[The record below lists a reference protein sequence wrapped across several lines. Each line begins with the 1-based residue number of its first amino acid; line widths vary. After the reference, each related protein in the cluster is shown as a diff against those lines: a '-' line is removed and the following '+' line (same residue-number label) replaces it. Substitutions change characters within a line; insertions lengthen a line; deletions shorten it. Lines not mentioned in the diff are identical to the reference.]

1 MVLWDEVQSR
11 SYVCPVCGP
20 IKDIIPPLTK
30 EEVQKYYTSPVTP
43 AEESAKCECED
54 HEEKCECEEGRE
66 GKCECEEGCEE
77 MSECDDGEFKEE
89 KLESHS
95 EEKHEEN
102 TEEKHEESNE
112 EKHEESN
119 EEKHEENTEEE
130 PTAESL
136 SDDEARIE
144 QMKKIFSYKDENKG
158 LLFYRYRTPDNKR
171 ISRIALNSE
180 DTESD
185 RMKQPLL
192 PPEFF
197 DGVLP
202 PDIKKTDEMVALQN
216 RVREEKGIPPFIP
229 IYVPVVVPVV
239 QEPAKQEVVEKK
251 RCSWGR
257 GFVVEVDPNWRHGLH
272 CSVLFV
278 GFVL

>member
-43 AEESAKCECED
+43 AEESAKCEG
-54 HEEKCECEEGRE
+54 GRE
-66 GKCECEEGCEE
+66 GKCECEEGCEGKCECEEGREE
-77 MSECDDGEFKEE
+77 MSECDDEEFKEE

-119 EEKHEENTEEE
+119 EEKHEENTEE
-130 PTAESL
+130 PTPESL

-197 DGVLP
+197 EGVLP

-257 GFVVEVDPNWRHGLH
+257 GL
-272 CSVLFV
+272 
-278 GFVL
+278 

>member
-1 MVLWDEVQSR
+1 
-11 SYVCPVCGP
+11 
-20 IKDIIPPLTK
+20 
-30 EEVQKYYTSPVTP
+30 
-43 AEESAKCECED
+43 
-54 HEEKCECEEGRE
+54 
-66 GKCECEEGCEE
+66 
-77 MSECDDGEFKEE
+77 
-89 KLESHS
+89 
-95 EEKHEEN
+95 
-102 TEEKHEESNE
+102 
-112 EKHEESN
+112 
-119 EEKHEENTEEE
+119 
-130 PTAESL
+130 
-136 SDDEARIE
+136 
-144 QMKKIFSYKDENKG
+144 MKKIFSYKDENKG

-251 RCSWGR
+251 RCGC
-257 GFVVEVDPNWRHGLH
+257 G
-272 CSVLFV
+272 
-278 GFVL
+278 

>member
-43 AEESAKCECED
+43 AEESAKCEG
-54 HEEKCECEEGRE
+54 GRE
-66 GKCECEEGCEE
+66 GKCECEEGCEGKCECEEGREE

-102 TEEKHEESNE
+102 NEEKHEESNE

-119 EEKHEENTEEE
+119 EEKHEENTEE
-130 PTAESL
+130 PTPESA

-257 GFVVEVDPNWRHGLH
+257 GL
-272 CSVLFV
+272 
-278 GFVL
+278 

>member
-66 GKCECEEGCEE
+66 GKCECEEGCEGKCECEEGREE

-95 EEKHEEN
+95 
-102 TEEKHEESNE
+102 
-112 EKHEESN
+112 

-257 GFVVEVDPNWRHGLH
+257 GL
-272 CSVLFV
+272 
-278 GFVL
+278 

>member
-1 MVLWDEVQSR
+1 MSWDEVQSR

-54 HEEKCECEEGRE
+54 REEKC
-66 GKCECEEGCEE
+66 
-77 MSECDDGEFKEE
+77 ECDDGEFVEE
-89 KLESHS
+89 KLDSNS
-95 EEKHEEN
+95 EEKREEN
-102 TEEKHEESNE
+102 T
-112 EKHEESN
+112 
-119 EEKHEENTEEE
+119 EE
-130 PTAESL
+130 PTAESD
-136 SDDEARIE
+136 SDDEVRIE

-158 LLFYRYRTPDNKR
+158 LLFYRYCTPDNKR

-216 RVREEKGIPPFIP
+216 RVRGEKGIPPFIP

-239 QEPAKQEVVEKK
+239 QEPVKQEVVEKK
-251 RCSWGR
+251 RCS
-257 GFVVEVDPNWRHGLH
+257 
-272 CSVLFV
+272 
-278 GFVL
+278 

>member
-43 AEESAKCECED
+43 AEESAKCEG
-54 HEEKCECEEGRE
+54 GRE
-66 GKCECEEGCEE
+66 GKCECEEGCEGKCECEEGREE

-102 TEEKHEESNE
+102 TEEPTPES
-112 EKHEESN
+112 
-119 EEKHEENTEEE
+119 
-130 PTAESL
+130 A

-257 GFVVEVDPNWRHGLH
+257 GL
-272 CSVLFV
+272 
-278 GFVL
+278 

>member
-43 AEESAKCECED
+43 AEESAKCEG
-54 HEEKCECEEGRE
+54 GRE
-66 GKCECEEGCEE
+66 GKCECEEGCEGKCECEEGREE

-112 EKHEESN
+112 EKHEENS
-119 EEKHEENTEEE
+119 EEKHEENTEE
-130 PTAESL
+130 PTPESA

-257 GFVVEVDPNWRHGLH
+257 GL
-272 CSVLFV
+272 
-278 GFVL
+278 

>member
-43 AEESAKCECED
+43 AEESAKCEG
-54 HEEKCECEEGRE
+54 GRE
-66 GKCECEEGCEE
+66 GKCECEEGCEGKCECEEGREE

-112 EKHEESN
+112 EKHEENS
-119 EEKHEENTEEE
+119 EEKHEENTEES
-130 PTAESL
+130 TAESL

-197 DGVLP
+197 EGVLP

-257 GFVVEVDPNWRHGLH
+257 GL
-272 CSVLFV
+272 
-278 GFVL
+278 

>member
-43 AEESAKCECED
+43 AEESAKCECEGGR
-54 HEEKCECEEGRE
+54 EGKCECEEGRE

-119 EEKHEENTEEE
+119 EEKHEENTEE

-257 GFVVEVDPNWRHGLH
+257 GL
-272 CSVLFV
+272 
-278 GFVL
+278 

>member
-43 AEESAKCECED
+43 AEESAKCEG
-54 HEEKCECEEGRE
+54 GRE
-66 GKCECEEGCEE
+66 GKCECEEGCEGKCECEEGREE

-112 EKHEESN
+112 EKHEE
-119 EEKHEENTEEE
+119 KHEENTEE
-130 PTAESL
+130 PTAESA

-257 GFVVEVDPNWRHGLH
+257 GL
-272 CSVLFV
+272 
-278 GFVL
+278 

>member
-43 AEESAKCECED
+43 AEESAKCEG
-54 HEEKCECEEGRE
+54 GRE
-66 GKCECEEGCEE
+66 GKCECEEGCEGKCECEEGREE

-102 TEEKHEESNE
+102 T
-112 EKHEESN
+112 
-119 EEKHEENTEEE
+119 EE

-197 DGVLP
+197 EGVLP

-257 GFVVEVDPNWRHGLH
+257 GL
-272 CSVLFV
+272 
-278 GFVL
+278 

>member
-1 MVLWDEVQSR
+1 MVSWDEAQSR

-43 AEESAKCECED
+43 AEESAKCEG
-54 HEEKCECEEGRE
+54 GRE
-66 GKCECEEGCEE
+66 GKCECEEGCEGKCECEEGREE

-102 TEEKHEESNE
+102 TEEKHEENT
-112 EKHEESN
+112 EKN
-119 EEKHEENTEEE
+119 TEENTEES
-130 PTAESL
+130 TAESA

-197 DGVLP
+197 EGVLP

-239 QEPAKQEVVEKK
+239 QEPAKQEVVEKR
-251 RCSWGR
+251 RCSCG
-257 GFVVEVDPNWRHGLH
+257 
-272 CSVLFV
+272 
-278 GFVL
+278 

>member
-1 MVLWDEVQSR
+1 MVLWDEAQSR

-119 EEKHEENTEEE
+119 EEKHEENTEE
-130 PTAESL
+130 PTPESA

-257 GFVVEVDPNWRHGLH
+257 GL
-272 CSVLFV
+272 
-278 GFVL
+278 

>member
-43 AEESAKCECED
+43 AEESAKCEG
-54 HEEKCECEEGRE
+54 GRE
-66 GKCECEEGCEE
+66 GKCECEEGCEGKCECEEGREE

-112 EKHEESN
+112 EKHEE
-119 EEKHEENTEEE
+119 NTEES
-130 PTAESL
+130 TAESL

-257 GFVVEVDPNWRHGLH
+257 GL
-272 CSVLFV
+272 
-278 GFVL
+278 

>member
-1 MVLWDEVQSR
+1 MVSWDEAQSR

-43 AEESAKCECED
+43 AEESAKCEG
-54 HEEKCECEEGRE
+54 GRE
-66 GKCECEEGCEE
+66 GKCECEEGCEGKCECEEGREE

-112 EKHEESN
+112 EKHEE
-119 EEKHEENTEEE
+119 KHEENTEE
-130 PTAESL
+130 PTPESA

-197 DGVLP
+197 EGVLP
-202 PDIKKTDEMVALQN
+202 PDIKKTDEMIALQN

-239 QEPAKQEVVEKK
+239 QEPAKQEVVAKK

-257 GFVVEVDPNWRHGLH
+257 GL
-272 CSVLFV
+272 
-278 GFVL
+278 

>member
-66 GKCECEEGCEE
+66 GKCECEEGCEGKCECEEGREE

-102 TEEKHEESNE
+102 NEEKHEESNE
-112 EKHEESN
+112 EKHEESS
-119 EEKHEENTEEE
+119 EEKHEENTEE
-130 PTAESL
+130 PTPESA

-197 DGVLP
+197 EGVLP

-257 GFVVEVDPNWRHGLH
+257 GL
-272 CSVLFV
+272 
-278 GFVL
+278 

>member
-43 AEESAKCECED
+43 AEESAKCEG
-54 HEEKCECEEGRE
+54 GRE
-66 GKCECEEGCEE
+66 GKCECEEGCEGKCECEEGREE

-102 TEEKHEESNE
+102 TEES
-112 EKHEESN
+112 
-119 EEKHEENTEEE
+119 
-130 PTAESL
+130 TAESL

-257 GFVVEVDPNWRHGLH
+257 GL
-272 CSVLFV
+272 
-278 GFVL
+278 

>member
-1 MVLWDEVQSR
+1 MVLWDEIQSR
-11 SYVCPVCGP
+11 RYVCPVCGP

-43 AEESAKCECED
+43 AEESAKCEG
-54 HEEKCECEEGRE
+54 GRE
-66 GKCECEEGCEE
+66 GKCECEEGCEGKCECEEGREE

-95 EEKHEEN
+95 EEKHEE
-102 TEEKHEESNE
+102 KHEESNE
-112 EKHEESN
+112 EKREENS
-119 EEKHEENTEEE
+119 EEKREENAEE
-130 PTAESL
+130 PTAESA
-136 SDDEARIE
+136 SDDEARME

-229 IYVPVVVPVV
+229 FYVPVVVPVV

-257 GFVVEVDPNWRHGLH
+257 GL
-272 CSVLFV
+272 
-278 GFVL
+278 

>member
-43 AEESAKCECED
+43 AEESAKCEGGREG
-54 HEEKCECEEGRE
+54 KCECEEGCE

-112 EKHEESN
+112 EKHEE
-119 EEKHEENTEEE
+119 NTEE
-130 PTAESL
+130 PTPESL

-257 GFVVEVDPNWRHGLH
+257 SL
-272 CSVLFV
+272 
-278 GFVL
+278 

>member
-43 AEESAKCECED
+43 AEESAKCEG
-54 HEEKCECEEGRE
+54 GRE
-66 GKCECEEGCEE
+66 GKCECEEGCEGKCECEEGREE

-119 EEKHEENTEEE
+119 EEKHEENTEES
-130 PTAESL
+130 TAESL

-257 GFVVEVDPNWRHGLH
+257 GL
-272 CSVLFV
+272 
-278 GFVL
+278 

>member
-43 AEESAKCECED
+43 AEESAKCEG
-54 HEEKCECEEGRE
+54 GRE
-66 GKCECEEGCEE
+66 GKCECEEGREE

-89 KLESHS
+89 KLECHS

-102 TEEKHEESNE
+102 TEEKHEE
-112 EKHEESN
+112 
-119 EEKHEENTEEE
+119 NTEE
-130 PTAESL
+130 PTPESA

-257 GFVVEVDPNWRHGLH
+257 GL
-272 CSVLFV
+272 
-278 GFVL
+278 